1 MYKVCSPTSCEFAF
15 KHIRNIDEVPIE
27 MLHAEVKHE
36 AHMHKLAADAGI
48 APEIIQVILDENS
61 GAIIMQKLSDSMKM
75 RYDALVWE
83 KNEKE
88 IPHPERN

>member
-1 MYKVCSPTSCEFAF
+1 
-15 KHIRNIDEVPIE
+15 